1 MEFKAPDGYALLSK
15 PVVLDTIN
23 DKALKTTSQ
32 DDNVLVTPTIENA
45 ADAGILTRLPLTG
58 GMGIWLIL
66 AAGLAMII
74 AGLAYSRKRV

>member
-1 MEFKAPDGYALLSK
+1 MCIRDRLSK

-23 DKALKTTSQ
+23 DEALKTTSQ